1 MYNNKIFIIILWRK
15 SVVTKVFIDGS
26 QGTTG
31 LKIYN
36 RFENRN
42 DIELLVIDEDKR
54 KDKKERARLINESDI
69 TFLCL
74 PDEASI
80 EAVSLVE
87 NDNVKIIDTST
98 AHRTNA
104 DWAYGFAELDKS
116 FRDKIKESHRIA
128 VPGCYASGFN
138 SLVYPLIKSGLMPSD
153 YPITCYAMSGYSGA
167 GKKGIAQYEDENR
180 DIELDSPRQ
189 YALTQEHK
197 HLKEMKAIS
206 KLDRVPFFAPHIC
219 DYPCGMVVSIPV
231 FTDLLTKSAT
241 KKDIRELFAEHY
253 AGEQFVKVREL
264 GYTQGMIGANNFAY
278 RDDMEIEING
288 NDDRIVITSRFDNLG
303 KGASGAAIQCMN
315 IALGIEESTGLNLGE

>member
-1 MYNNKIFIIILWRK
+1 M
-15 SVVTKVFIDGS
+15 TKVFIDGKD
-26 QGTTG
+26 GTTG

-42 DIELLVIDEDKR
+42 DIELLLIDPEKR
-54 KDKKERARLINESDI
+54 KDAKERARLINESDI

-74 PDEASI
+74 PDVASI

-87 NDNVKIIDTST
+87 NDKVKIIDTST
-98 AHRTNA
+98 AHRTLDN
-104 DWAYGFAELDKS
+104 WAYGFAELS
-116 FRDKIKESHRIA
+116 TEHREKIETYNRIA

-138 SLVYPLIKSGLMPSD
+138 SIVYPLVKNGFISNAYD
-153 YPITCYAMSGYSGA
+153 IVCYALSGYTGA

-180 DIELDSPRQ
+180 DGELDSPRL

-206 KLDRVPFFAPHIC
+206 GLEKNPIFSPIIC
-219 DYPCGMVVSIPV
+219 DYPQGMVVTIPLY
-231 FTDLLTKSAT
+231 TDKMSKKYTKS
-241 KKDIRELFAEHY
+241 DIQKMFSEHY
-253 AGEQFVKVREL
+253 AGSDIVKVREL
-264 GYTQGMIGANNFAY
+264 GYTEGMIATNSFAN

-288 NDDRIVITSRFDNLG
+288 NDDRILITSRFDNLG

-315 IALGIEESTGLNLGE
+315 IALGIDEKTGLNIGE